1 MRRRFTAAFSALPLA
16 VRVPLFV
23 VVLTVAVA
31 VVISNIVLARF
42 ADVQEEQLR
51 QVARVYLDGLS
62 AGLAPHVLRRDVWE
76 AYDILDRARALYT
89 DVVAISAVVALPDSL
104 VLASSD
110 PSMHPVGGRLGREFL
125 LSFADD
131 GRLVIDE
138 EDTRARSLRTL
149 REGDNIAGTLYAEF
163 DISRQLQERRDA
175 FWALVGINALVAIL
189 AAMVGYGLVRR
200 MLAPLGLLGAHL
212 ARARDGDI
220 APIAVAEM
228 KPPGTE
234 FGRLFLGFNAMAETV
249 AERETLRARLVEEE
263 KLALLGRLASGM
275 AHEVNNPL
283 GGLLNTVDTLRRHGD
298 DPGARSASLN
308 LLERGLIGIRNVVH
322 TALVTYRDRGDYQK
336 LTAADLDD
344 LRHLVAHEIR
354 RRSLTLSWENTAD
367 GELPVNGAQV
377 RQALLNLLLNACAA
391 SAPGDTVAVEIEG
404 RDNAVVLAVAD
415 QGAGLP
421 DEVRDIYAGRDA
433 AGDIL
438 RPGSGLGAWTVRRLM
453 NALDGEI
460 KIETLAGKGT
470 RVVLTVPLAGKGRL
484 HAVA

>member
-1 MRRRFTAAFSALPLA
+1 MKWRIVAAFSSLPLA

-23 VVLTVAVA
+23 IGLTVAVA
-31 VVISNIVLARF
+31 VVISNVVLARF
-42 ADVQEEQLR
+42 ADVQEGQMR

-76 AYDILDRARALYT
+76 TYDILDRARALYT
-89 DVVAISAVVALPDSL
+89 DVAAISAVVALSDDR

-110 PSMHPVGGRLGREFL
+110 PATHPVGERLRREFL
-125 LSFADD
+125 LSFAVD

-138 EDTRARSLRTL
+138 EDARARSLRIL
-149 REGDNIAGTLYAEF
+149 REGDDTAGTLYAEF

-220 APIAVAEM
+220 APITSSDM

-234 FGRLFLGFNAMAETV
+234 FGRLFRGFNAMAGAV
-249 AERETLRARLVEEE
+249 AEREALRARLAEEE

-298 DPGARSASLN
+298 DHGARSASLN

-322 TALVTYRDRGDYQK
+322 TALVTYRDRGDPQK

-344 LRHLVAHEIR
+344 LRHLIAHEIR
-354 RRSLTLSWENTAD
+354 RRDLVLSWVNTAD

-391 SAPGDTVAVEIEG
+391 SAPGNTVTVDIATRNGTMII
-404 RDNAVVLAVAD
+404 AVAD
-415 QGAGLP
+415 QGTGLP
-421 DEVRDIYAGRDA
+421 DEVRAIYAGRDA
-433 AGDIL
+433 ASDIL

-453 NALDGEI
+453 NALDGLI
-460 KIETLAGKGT
+460 DIETPAGGGT
-470 RVVLTVPLAGKGRL
+470 RVVLMVPMVGKGRL